1 MKWRCCATEWV
12 VAMRKCM
19 HVKTVGLNERCDVV
33 SQEMVTPF
41 CASNFGMSLSNS
53 PKIAS

>member
-1 MKWRCCATEWV
+1 M
-12 VAMRKCM
+12 AMRKCM